1 MITLEDPKAFA
12 EFLEEAYK
20 SKYAK
25 YLEEDDDDE
34 EYEDDEDEEDDDD
47 NKPSKSSKDSS
58 SDKKEAE
65 KKEVPTAPTYLS
77 TSELLKI
84 RNIAV
89 IVLAKYPKLKK
100 CCDYVDLRDKDHI
113 NDDGERESEL
123 GKYYHSGDPK
133 SFIKLMDGD
142 VFSGYPDFRSG
153 GNEAYE
159 KDSKAFTKEMNEIL
173 EDKGIKAK
181 WGTGPEKDDEAIS
194 FGVRS
199 TKTKI
204 KK

>member
-1 MITLEDPKAFA
+1 MGVKDFDSIA
-12 EFLEEAYK
+12 EYLEEAYK

-25 YLEEDDDDE
+25 YLEEDDDDD
-34 EYEDDEDEEDDDD
+34 YEDDDEDED
-47 NKPSKSSKDSS
+47 KSSTKDKDKKKESET
-58 SDKKEAE
+58 KKEAPP
-65 KKEVPTAPTYLS
+65 VPTYLS
-77 TSELLKI
+77 TNELFKI

-89 IVLAKYPKLKK
+89 IVLSKYPKLKK
-100 CCDYVDLRDKDHI
+100 CCDYVDLKDKDQI

-123 GKYYHSGDPK
+123 GRYYHSGDPK

-159 KDSKAFTKEMNEIL
+159 KDAKAFTKEMNETF

-181 WGTGPEKDDEAIS
+181 WCTGPNRDDEAIS

-199 TKTKI
+199 TKTKDNGSR
-204 KK
+204 

>member
-1 MITLEDPKAFA
+1 MTTLKDPESLA

-25 YLEEDDDDE
+25 YIKEDDDDE
-34 EYEDDEDEEDDDD
+34 DFDDDEDDEPSSNSSNKDDKRKSED
-47 NKPSKSSKDSS
+47 
-58 SDKKEAE
+58 
-65 KKEVPTAPTYLS
+65 KEVNKTPTYLS
-77 TSELLKI
+77 TNEILKI

-89 IVLAKYPKLKK
+89 IILSKYPKLKR
-100 CCDYVDLRDKDHI
+100 CCDYIDLKDRDQI

-123 GKYYHSGDPK
+123 GKYYHSGNPK
-133 SFIKLMDGD
+133 SFIKLIDGD

-159 KDSKAFTKEMNEIL
+159 KDSKAFVKDMNEAL
-173 EDKGIKAK
+173 EGKGIKAK
-181 WGTGPEKDDEAIS
+181 WCIGPDKEDEAIS

-199 TKTKI
+199 TKTK
-204 KK
+204 

>member
-1 MITLEDPKAFA
+1 MGAKDFDSIA
-12 EFLEEAYK
+12 EYLEEAYK

-25 YLEEDDDDE
+25 YLEEDDDDD
-34 EYEDDEDEEDDDD
+34 YEDDDED
-47 NKPSKSSKDSS
+47 KS
-58 SDKKEAE
+58 SDKDKDKKKESETKKEAPP
-65 KKEVPTAPTYLS
+65 VPTYLS
-77 TSELLKI
+77 TNELFKI

-89 IVLAKYPKLKK
+89 IVLSKYPKLKK
-100 CCDYVDLRDKDHI
+100 CCDYVDLKDKDQI

-123 GKYYHSGDPK
+123 GRYYHSGDPK

-159 KDSKAFTKEMNEIL
+159 KDAKAFTKEMNETF

-181 WGTGPEKDDEAIS
+181 WCTGPNRDDEAIS

-199 TKTKI
+199 TKTKNNGSR
-204 KK
+204 

>member
-1 MITLEDPKAFA
+1 MPLPISFPYINSFPNISFIVLLGNLLESI
-12 EFLEEAYK
+12 LT
-20 SKYAK
+20 
-25 YLEEDDDDE
+25 
-34 EYEDDEDEEDDDD
+34 
-47 NKPSKSSKDSS
+47 
-58 SDKKEAE
+58 
-65 KKEVPTAPTYLS
+65 V
-77 TSELLKI
+77 I
-84 RNIAV
+84 NIAV
-89 IVLAKYPKLKK
+89 IILSKYPKLKR
-100 CCDYVDLRDKDHI
+100 CCDYIDLKDRDQI

-123 GKYYHSGDPK
+123 GKYYHSGNPR

-181 WGTGPEKDDEAIS
+181 WGTGTEKDDEAIS

>member
-1 MITLEDPKAFA
+1 MGVKDFDSIA
-12 EFLEEAYK
+12 EYLEEAYK

-25 YLEEDDDDE
+25 YLEEDDDDD
-34 EYEDDEDEEDDDD
+34 YEDDDEDED
-47 NKPSKSSKDSS
+47 KS
-58 SDKKEAE
+58 SDKDKDKKKESETKKEAPP
-65 KKEVPTAPTYLS
+65 VPTYLS
-77 TSELLKI
+77 TNELFKI

-89 IVLAKYPKLKK
+89 IVLSKYPKLKK
-100 CCDYVDLRDKDHI
+100 CCDYVDLKDKDQI

-123 GKYYHSGDPK
+123 GRYYHSGDPK

-159 KDSKAFTKEMNEIL
+159 KDAKAFTKEMNETF

-181 WGTGPEKDDEAIS
+181 WCTGPNRDDEAIS

-199 TKTKI
+199 TKTKDNGSR
-204 KK
+204 

>member
-1 MITLEDPKAFA
+1 MPSLDSKSFA
-12 EFLEEAYK
+12 EFLEEAYV

-25 YLEEDDDDE
+25 YLEDDDDDF
-34 EYEDDEDEEDDDD
+34 DDEDEDEEEDS
-47 NKPSKSSKDSS
+47 KSKSSSKVEKKDS
-58 SDKKEAE
+58 KEAP
-65 KKEVPTAPTYLS
+65 KFPSFLS
-77 TSELLKI
+77 TSEIMKI
-84 RNIAV
+84 RNIAI

-123 GKYYHSGDPK
+123 GKYYNSGDPK

-153 GNEAYE
+153 GNEAYD
-159 KDSKAFTKEMNEIL
+159 KDTKAFTKEINEVL

-181 WGTGPEKDDEAIS
+181 WCTGPDKEDEAIS

-199 TKTKI
+199 TKMKE